1 METDDTVSIL
11 PLNISDPVGISNV
24 HPTQLWC
31 IVETGETCPC
41 GAEDRNHIELSYRGQ
56 VRNMQTCKYLKAE
69 IPSDDNGGLGD
80 VTLVVSQMKS
90 FQFLSF
96 VFRATLGTQQYLSS

>member
-1 METDDTVSIL
+1 M
-11 PLNISDPVGISNV
+11 GISNV

-31 IVETGETCPC
+31 IVETGEACPC

-69 IPSDDNGGLGD
+69 IPTDANGGLGD
-80 VTLVVSQMKS
+80 VTLVVSQIK
-90 FQFLSF
+90 FPEKF
-96 VFRATLGTQQYLSS
+96 